1 MRYERFSECLKRVLE
16 EQKLSASEA
25 ARLVGFRSRNS
36 IFRILADQTSA
47 KVQEDFL
54 LALKSNL
61 GDQWPQ
67 ACWDELKV
75 ALDITRMGLDDYMSA
90 RAMRELIRTGP
101 LPADEITVQLREE
114 GRIVH
119 FPMRQLIRR
128 IDRDSKIDLM
138 ICGCCNAA
146 LCRILAEELAE
157 MGRRGNVQVTHFVST
172 NDDVMIQNVVAIQA
186 LMYHRW
192 YHAWL
197 VEPGSCTKE
206 MESIYNAGLMFV
218 EVTDRNGNKY
228 VAQTLLSDRLKLYLI
243 KMSNSED
250 DNAMSLLRASMSSMK
265 PLQNYFPDSTTPEF
279 YLEYTKQYCQVEHDK
294 EIYSIKPD
302 LPLCY
307 VAPDIVYATA
317 EEGFDRMKKI
327 SRYKDGTLV
336 QSFLDVHK
344 SRFDNIFNKRKVTH
358 QILSVEAMQRFVQT
372 GKTEDHFF
380 ALRPYNVQERLS
392 ILRHLREQSAN
403 NPYFTIYFLK
413 ESSVIPALEI
423 SLYEGAGVLF
433 TKADTDYRL
442 TGEHTEAMVTHS
454 GFCRKYRE
462 YFLREVL
469 PYRTMSRQES
479 LNVLDELIQRAE
491 SMVE

>member
-16 EQKLSASEA
+16 EQQLSASEA

-36 IFRILADQTSA
+36 IFRILADQTSS
-47 KVQEDFL
+47 KVQEDFM
-54 LALKSNL
+54 LALKARL

-67 ACWDELKV
+67 SCWDELKV
-75 ALDITRMGLDDYMSA
+75 ALDITRMGLDDYLSA
-90 RAMRELIRTGP
+90 QAMRDLIRTGP
-101 LPADEITVQLREE
+101 LPADEITVLIREKDQM
-114 GRIVH
+114 VH

-128 IDRDSKIDLM
+128 IDKDSKVDLI

-157 MGRRGNVQVTHFVST
+157 MGRMGNVQVTHFVST

-192 YHAWL
+192 YRAWL
-197 VEPGSCTKE
+197 VEPGSCTRE
-206 MESIYNAGLMFV
+206 MESIYNSGVMFV
-218 EVTDRNGNKY
+218 EVTDRDGNKY
-228 VAQTLLSDRLKLYLI
+228 VAQMLLYERLKLYLI
-243 KMSNSED
+243 RMSNPED
-250 DNAMSLLRASMSSMK
+250 DNPIRLLRASMSSMK
-265 PLQNYFPDSTTPEF
+265 PLQTFFPDNVNPEY
-279 YLEYTKQYCQVEHDK
+279 YLEYTEVYRQVEHDK
-294 EIYSIKPD
+294 EMYSIKPD
-302 LPLCY
+302 LPLCF
-307 VAPDIVYATA
+307 VSPDIVYAAA
-317 EEGFDRMKKI
+317 EDGFDRMKQI
-327 SRYKDGTLV
+327 SRYRDGALV
-336 QSFLDVHK
+336 QPFLDVHK
-344 SRFDNIFNKRKVTH
+344 RRFDNIFNKRKVTH

-372 GKTEDHFF
+372 GKTQDHFF
-380 ALRPYNVQERLS
+380 ALRPYSVQERLA
-392 ILRHLREQSAN
+392 ILRHLREHSAN

-413 ESSVIPALEI
+413 DSSVIPALEI

-442 TGEHTEAMVTHS
+442 TGEHTEAMVTHQ

-479 LNVLDELIQRAE
+479 LSVLDELIQRAE